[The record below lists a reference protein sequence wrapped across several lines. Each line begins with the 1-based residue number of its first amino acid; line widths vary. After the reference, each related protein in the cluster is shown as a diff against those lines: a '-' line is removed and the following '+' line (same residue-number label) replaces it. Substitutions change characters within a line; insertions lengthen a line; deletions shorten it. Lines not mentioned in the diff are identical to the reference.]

1 VNDLLREAAER
12 LRVAGI
18 ESARAEAR
26 ILSEHAQKLSLCSTG
41 GEGWGEGDQLQQLA
55 HIPPHSNPLFPR
67 MRADSLF
74 GQLLQRRLAHEPVAY
89 ITGHKE
95 FWSLDFEVGSGA
107 LIPRPETETLVEQ
120 ALREVPDRKGDNR
133 ILDLGTGTGCLLIAL
148 LKEFSNATGVGIDSS
163 EAALQWARRNRSR
176 HRLESRCTLVEGAWD
191 LAEDGFDV
199 IVSNPPY
206 IPSGDLAG
214 LAPDIRDYEPELA
227 LDGGPDG
234 LAAYRALA
242 PVLKR
247 CLKPKGVALLE
258 MGAGQAHMVEV
269 IVGAVGLGIGESAPD
284 LAGTPRCAV
293 VRQV

>member
-1 VNDLLREAAER
+1 
-12 LRVAGI
+12 
-18 ESARAEAR
+18 
-26 ILSEHAQKLSLCSTG
+26 
-41 GEGWGEGDQLQQLA
+41 
-55 HIPPHSNPLFPR
+55 
-67 MRADSLF
+67 
-74 GQLLQRRLAHEPVAY
+74 QLLQRRLAHEPLAY

-107 LIPRPETETLVEQ
+107 LIPRPETETLVQQ

-163 EAALQWARRNRSR
+163 EAALQWARGNRSR
-176 HRLESRCTLVEGAWD
+176 HRLESRCTLVERTWD
-191 LAEDGFDV
+191 AAEDGFDL

-214 LAPDIRDYEPELA
+214 LAPHIRDYEPESA

-247 CLKPKGVALLE
+247 SLKPRGIALLE
-258 MGAGQAHMVEV
+258 MGVGQGHMVKE
-269 IVGAVGLGIGESAPD
+269 IIREAGLGIPKIVPD
-284 LAGTPRCAV
+284 LAGIPRCVV
-293 VRQV
+293 VRPA